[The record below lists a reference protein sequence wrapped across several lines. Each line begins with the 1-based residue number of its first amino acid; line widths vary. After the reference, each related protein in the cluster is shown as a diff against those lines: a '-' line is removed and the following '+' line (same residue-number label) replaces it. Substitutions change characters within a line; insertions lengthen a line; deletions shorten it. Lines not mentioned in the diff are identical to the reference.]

1 MDPLWQSQPATT
13 GTFTISAQPS
23 ATLYYELRG
32 RSDSPR
38 KVVLLMGAFATLRHF
53 DQLAD
58 TLASNYDCQVLTYD
72 HRGIGKSVPSSIT
85 NQTSDLLAADALAL
99 LLHIWGIGHKFHV
112 LGASMGGM
120 IAQKLAI
127 LLLRQQNPQL
137 ASMYLNVTARSMSW
151 FTRYIPA
158 SFYSFVLPLALPLSN
173 RRDMIA
179 SLLPK
184 IFPKDYL
191 DQLHSNGSTMRE
203 LWLKRWIE
211 EYDEWW
217 SFGDLAATANQST
230 VAGSHYLSDAECN
243 IATQDDI
250 MPSADQFILA
260 DLLKAEKRVSNSGHL
275 GSIADFSDYCES
287 VAVFINSNQ

>member
-13 GTFTISAQPS
+13 ATFTISAHPS
-23 ATLYYELRG
+23 ATLFYELRG
-32 RSDSPR
+32 RSDSPH
-38 KVVLLMGAFATLRHF
+38 TLT
-53 DQLAD
+53 A
-58 TLASNYDCQVLTYD
+58 NNDCQVLTYD
-72 HRGIGKSVPSSIT
+72 HRGIGKSVPSLIT
-85 NQTSDLLAADALAL
+85 NQTSNLLAADALAL
-99 LLHIWGIGHKFHV
+99 LLHIWGTGHKFHV

-173 RRDMIA
+173 RGDMIA

-184 IFPKDYL
+184 IFPKV

-203 LWLKRWIE
+203 LWLKRWVE

-217 SFGDLAATANQST
+217 SFGDLAATANQ
-230 VAGSHYLSDAECN
+230 
-243 IATQDDI
+243 
-250 MPSADQFILA
+250 
-260 DLLKAEKRVSNSGHL
+260 
-275 GSIADFSDYCES
+275 
-287 VAVFINSNQ
+287 